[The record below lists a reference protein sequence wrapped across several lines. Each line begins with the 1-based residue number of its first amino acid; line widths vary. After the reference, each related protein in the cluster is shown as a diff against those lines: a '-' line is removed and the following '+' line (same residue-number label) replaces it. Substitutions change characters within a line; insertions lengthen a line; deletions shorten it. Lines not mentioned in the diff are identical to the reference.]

1 MTGLGPRTNLMDK
14 DSEKLIQVH
23 VQGKVTLVEFVQAK
37 IYDISTVEGLDRV
50 FQALVEDLPTTQLL
64 VDFARVDF
72 MVTRVINLLL
82 VLLKRAREAGGDVCL
97 CGMNANI
104 RRVFELM
111 RLTQIFVIYDDRA
124 KALATLKA

>member
-1 MTGLGPRTNLMDK
+1 MEEESD
-14 DSEKLIQVH
+14 KLIRVR
-23 VQGKVTLVEFVQAK
+23 VEDRVTVVEFVQAK
-37 IYDISTVEGLDRV
+37 IYDISI
-50 FQALVEDLPTTQLL
+50 VEDLDRTFRKLAEDLTTTYVL

-82 VLLKRAREAGGDVCL
+82 LLLKRTRQTGGDVFL

-111 RLTQIFVIYDDRA
+111 RLTQIFEIYDRQQD
-124 KALATLKA
+124 ALGALKV